1 MQAYMWWTEFWRL
14 DIHRWELKVL
24 RRKRERGRDC
34 AVSGLTSL
42 ASNSVDSQSGW
53 VYRAGVL
60 WSIPLCACFTTLI
73 FSTTS
78 LHLTETNRSIIS
90 TVACLLSLHTTADI
104 LLILYLLTW
113 YKYGDRPGHYL
124 RPFAFNIHF
133 LVSRTQKKVLRKLYI
148 ACGNGK

>member
-1 MQAYMWWTEFWRL
+1 MWWTKFWRL

-34 AVSGLTSL
+34 AVSALTSL

-60 WSIPLCACFTTLI
+60 WSIPLCACFTILI

-78 LHLTETNRSIIS
+78 LYLTETNQSIIS
-90 TVACLLSLHTTADI
+90 TVACLLSLHKTADI

-113 YKYGDRPGHYL
+113 YYKDGDRPRHYF
-124 RPFAFNIHF
+124 RPFGFNIHF
-133 LVSRTQKKVLRKLYI
+133 FGIQNLKTGFKKIVCPLYRMWER
-148 ACGNGK
+148 